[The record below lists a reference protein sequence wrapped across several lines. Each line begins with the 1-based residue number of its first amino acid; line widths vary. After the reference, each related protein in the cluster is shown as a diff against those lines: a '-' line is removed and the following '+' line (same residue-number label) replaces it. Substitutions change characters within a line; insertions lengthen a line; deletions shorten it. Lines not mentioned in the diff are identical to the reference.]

1 MYANKQLRRLPKNL
15 FSKLHGNIQMNI
27 IYVSA
32 VNASFTAFLK
42 ETRL

>member
-1 MYANKQLRRLPKNL
+1 MYANKQLRRLLKNL
-15 FSKLHGNIQMNI
+15 LSKLHGNIQMNT